1 MVQGS
6 GCRTVSS
13 VSVDGSYHPAKE
25 IVKIMKQ
32 FLIKPKP
39 ISIIISYQNI
49 RSKNLVNSTVK
60 TVPSLQLMLMLYD
73 ISIVNSHWCTVG
85 LGMPD
90 TVTRGV
96 PVFGLTRKLEAG
108 EA

>member
-49 RSKNLVNSTVK
+49 RSKNLVNSNG
-60 TVPSLQLMLMLYD
+60 P
-73 ISIVNSHWCTVG
+73 ISAAYALALSHLNSH
-85 LGMPD
+85 
-90 TVTRGV
+90 
-96 PVFGLTRKLEAG
+96 
-108 EA
+108 